1 MFVGVHARRKDYKH
15 HLKVMISGKLV
26 TKKYFE
32 DAMNYFKKKYR
43 DDHVLFIMV
52 SDDANWM
59 KTMFSASQ
67 FEVAFSSTA
76 HGYCQELTNCHRY
89 PEAGFFVLRPNQKLQ
104 LLENYRIRSLGRS
117 FGFCRSFCI

>member
-67 FEVAFSSTA
+67 FEVAFSST
-76 HGYCQELTNCHRY
+76 GHR
-89 PEAGFFVLRPNQKLQ
+89 FFISDSIVN
-104 LLENYRIRSLGRS
+104 
-117 FGFCRSFCI
+117 

>member
-26 TKKYFE
+26 TKMYFE
-32 DAMNYFKKKYR
+32 DAMNYVKKKYR

-67 FEVAFSSTA
+67 FEVAFRSIFISQSSA
-76 HGYCQELTNCHRY
+76 HFWFTLRVRLTS
-89 PEAGFFVLRPNQKLQ
+89 GLV
-104 LLENYRIRSLGRS
+104 
-117 FGFCRSFCI
+117 

>member
-1 MFVGVHARRKDYKH
+1 MFVGVHARRKDYKR

-26 TKKYFE
+26 TKIYFE

-59 KTMFSASQ
+59 KTMFSESQ
-67 FEVAFSSTA
+67 FEVAFSST
-76 HGYCQELTNCHRY
+76 GHR
-89 PEAGFFVLRPNQKLQ
+89 FFINDLIVN
-104 LLENYRIRSLGRS
+104 
-117 FGFCRSFCI
+117 